1 MIFPTLKPRQSSQQ
15 AVDVFAGYN
24 HNIRINENEF
34 YDMMN
39 LTSDNAPVI
48 SPRKARGLY
57 AEDADV
63 QGMTEKDSLCY
74 VDGGDIVINAYRI
87 PMGLST
93 DPEDC
98 PKQMV
103 SMGAYII
110 ILPDRKYFN
119 TADFSD
125 FGSIDAEMTTAAS
138 VTFIPC
144 KLDGTE
150 YAPDYIQPEAPGNP
164 QNMDLWVDTSQQPHS
179 LKQYSS
185 YMGMWTGVETT
196 YIKIRSAGIG
206 RAFSQ
211 YDGVTLS
218 GLKTQE
224 NTQLQ
229 ALEGAAV
236 LYGCEENAVTVI
248 GMLDTAVTLEI
259 PLTIARKMPAM
270 DFVIE
275 NDNRLWGCR
284 YGLNNDGQVVNELY
298 SCALGDFRN
307 WNRFLGISTDSYY
320 VSLGSDGQ
328 FTGAITHAGYPLFF
342 KENCLHKVYGQI
354 PANFSVQTTACRGV
368 EKGSQRSLAIVNEI
382 LYYKSRHGVCAYD
395 GSLPAEISGAFGEER
410 YRNAVA
416 AAHGNK
422 YYISMDKTDESGSVL
437 MVYDTVKGLWH
448 KEDDLRA
455 RLLCSCRD
463 DLYCATED
471 GRILALLGS
480 GEGYEEKVPWMLE
493 TGILGASLAEKK
505 YLVKLNIRMVL
516 EPGSTMTILAQYDSV
531 GEWQDLCALTG
542 TDLCSFTIPVKPRRC
557 DHLRLRIEA
566 EGKGMIFSI
575 HKTYTIGSDVS

>member
-1 MIFPTLKPRQSSQQ
+1 MIFPTLRPRQSSQQ

-24 HNIRINENEF
+24 HNIRINDNEF

-57 AEDADV
+57 ADGVDV
-63 QGMTEKDSLCY
+63 QGMIEKDNLCY
-74 VDGGDIVINAYRI
+74 VDGDSLVINEYKI
-87 PMGLST
+87 QMGLST
-93 DPEDC
+93 DPKDC
-98 PKQMV
+98 PKQLV

-110 ILPDRKYFN
+110 ILPDKKYLN
-119 TADFSD
+119 TTNFSD
-125 FGSIDAEMTTAAS
+125 NGNIEAEATTASS
-138 VTFIPC
+138 VSFIPC
-144 KLDGTE
+144 KLDGSE

-185 YMGMWTGVETT
+185 YTDMWTGVETT
-196 YIKIRSAGIG
+196 YVKIRSAGIG

-211 YDGVTLS
+211 YDGVTIS
-218 GLKTQE
+218 GL
-224 NTQLQ
+224 NNVDNAQLQ
-229 ALEGAAV
+229 ALDGAAV
-236 LYGCEENAVTVI
+236 LYNSEDNAVTVI
-248 GMLDTAVTLEI
+248 GMLDTAVTLEV
-259 PLTIARKMPAM
+259 PVTIARKMPAM
-270 DFVIE
+270 DFLIE

-284 YGLNNDGQVVNELY
+284 YGLNNEGKVVNELY
-298 SCALGDFRN
+298 SCALGDFKN

-382 LYYKSRHGVCAYD
+382 LYYKSKHGVCAYD
-395 GSLPAEISGAFGEER
+395 GSLPVEISTAFGEER

-422 YYISMDKTDESGSVL
+422 YYISMDRRDETGSVM

-455 RLLCSCRD
+455 RLMCSCRD
-463 DLYCATED
+463 ELYCAVED
-471 GRILALLGS
+471 GHILALLGS
-480 GEGYEEKVPWMLE
+480 GERYEENVPWMLE

-516 EPGSTMTILAQYDSV
+516 EPGSRMTILAQYDSV
-531 GEWQDLCALTG
+531 GGWHDLGFFTG
-542 TDLCSFTIPVKPRRC
+542 TDLRSFTIPVKPRRC
-557 DHLRLRIEA
+557 DHLRLRIEG
-566 EGKGMIFSI
+566 EGKCMIFSI
-575 HKTYTIGSDVS
+575 NKTYTIGSDVG